1 LPDGNIE
8 RKGRSENRNALLKT
22 HNSGQESSKLIG
34 SFCRK
39 LIVYWTDFS
48 EVSAALLKS
57 CNWKFKGTI
66 ERNQYLSKLIS
77 YLIWLVQ
84 RLVGK
89 SGNFLVCFET
99 TAVVYQRWVFNV
111 YHEIAQAYLL

>member
-1 LPDGNIE
+1 MPSLNHKCNRFHQHFSICRWAVQKCSICLEVYFLLPDGNIE

-57 CNWKFKGTI
+57 CN
-66 ERNQYLSKLIS
+66 
-77 YLIWLVQ
+77 
-84 RLVGK
+84 
-89 SGNFLVCFET
+89 
-99 TAVVYQRWVFNV
+99 
-111 YHEIAQAYLL
+111 